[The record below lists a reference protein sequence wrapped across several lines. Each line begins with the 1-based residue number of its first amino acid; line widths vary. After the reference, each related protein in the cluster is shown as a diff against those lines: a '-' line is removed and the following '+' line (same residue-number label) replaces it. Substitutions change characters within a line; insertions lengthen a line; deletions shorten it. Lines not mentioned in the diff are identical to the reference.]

1 MALVVKGRGDR
12 VTERTRS
19 RLARKL
25 ARLDR
30 LDPRLGRVEVEII
43 WEARGRIGG
52 GHRVEA
58 SCRSGRRT
66 FRASA
71 SGGDVDTAIDRVVER
86 LERQITKD
94 RERRR
99 ARMLGGAHQVK
110 SLGISVTRGG
120 TSQLSPPEPE

>member
-1 MALVVKGRGDR
+1 MDLVVKGRGDR
-12 VTERTRS
+12 VTGRTRS
-19 RLARKL
+19 HVARKL

-30 LDPRLGRVEVEII
+30 LDPRLTRVEVEVI

-71 SGGDVDTAIDRVVER
+71 TGGDIDAAVDRVVER
-86 LERQITKD
+86 LERQISKD
-94 RERRR
+94 RDRRR
-99 ARMLGGAHQVK
+99 ARMLDGAHQVK
-110 SLGISVTRGG
+110 SLGMSATRGRPPHRP
-120 TSQLSPPEPE
+120 PPEPE